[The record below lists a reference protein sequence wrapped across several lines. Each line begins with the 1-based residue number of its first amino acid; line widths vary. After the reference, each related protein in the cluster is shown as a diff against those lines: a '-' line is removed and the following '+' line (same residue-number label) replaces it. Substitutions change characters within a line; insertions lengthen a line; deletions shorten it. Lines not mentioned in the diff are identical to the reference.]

1 MKSNKILNILITL
14 IAVVGGILFIGIF
27 MEDAEA
33 LKTDVDLGNSVI
45 SPLIYYSTWLFYA
58 TVIVTIV
65 LSLWSMFRNPENL
78 KKTLAGLGV
87 LAVLLV
93 VAYFLSDTA
102 AVYDANGLKVLEG
115 GEEGSNTNKWVGT
128 GIWYSVI
135 LGGIA
140 SLFFVWDLL
149 KGLVK
154 S

>member
-58 TVIVTIV
+58 TVIVAIV

-115 GEEGSNTNKWVGT
+115 GEEGSSSNKWVGT

>member
-14 IAVVGGILFIGIF
+14 IAVVGGILFIRIF

-58 TVIVTIV
+58 TVIVAIV

>member
-58 TVIVTIV
+58 TVIVAIV

>member
-14 IAVVGGILFIGIF
+14 IAVVGGILFIRIF
-27 MEDAEA
+27 MKDAEA

-58 TVIVTIV
+58 TVIVAIV

-78 KKTLAGLGV
+78 KKTLASLGV

-115 GEEGSNTNKWVGT
+115 GEEGSSTNKWVGT

>member
-65 LSLWSMFRNPENL
+65 LSLWSIFRNPENL
-78 KKTLAGLGV
+78 KKTLAVLGV

-115 GEEGSNTNKWVGT
+115 GEEGSSTNKWVGT

>member
-14 IAVVGGILFIGIF
+14 IAVVGGILFIRIF

-78 KKTLAGLGV
+78 KKTLASLGV

-115 GEEGSNTNKWVGT
+115 GEEGSSSNKWVGT

>member
-14 IAVVGGILFIGIF
+14 IAVVGGILFIRIF

>member
-14 IAVVGGILFIGIF
+14 IAVVGGILFIRIF
-27 MEDAEA
+27 MKDAEA

-58 TVIVTIV
+58 TVIVAIV

>member
-14 IAVVGGILFIGIF
+14 IAVVGGILFIRIF
-27 MEDAEA
+27 MKDAEA

-58 TVIVTIV
+58 TVIVAIV

-115 GEEGSNTNKWVGT
+115 GEEGSSTNKLVGT